1 MEGLCPSK
9 ERFGVIRVGAKE
21 IVEKIKDEAKAESEK
36 IMSEAE
42 EKAKKMLEEAKAE
55 IELQKKRF
63 IEAAERKGAEDKE
76 RMVRATRLNARKLK
90 WKAEEEMI
98 GKALEEAVKRIRA
111 VKKEGF
117 KGNSYSTILTGLI
130 EDAATSI
137 IAGGSSAGN
146 EVKVEV
152 ILSEEDASFVNND
165 MLKKI
170 SDEISQDRSVNV
182 RLSLSGERIKSAGGV
197 ILRRKD
203 GKIEVNNTF
212 EQRMARFSTS
222 LREDI
227 VKNLFTTR
235 SSKERNE
242 REVK

>member
-1 MEGLCPSK
+1 MEGLCHSK
-9 ERFGVIRVGAKE
+9 ERFEVIRLGAKE

-42 EKAKKMLEEAKAE
+42 ENAKKKLEEAKAE

-63 IEAAERKGAEDKE
+63 IEAAERKGIEDKE
-76 RMVRATRLNARKLK
+76 RIVRATRLNARKLK

-98 GKALEEAVKRIRA
+98 GKALEEAVGRIKD

-117 KGNSYSTILTGLI
+117 KGDTYSTIMAGLM

-137 IAGGSSAGN
+137 IAGSSAGN
-146 EVKVEV
+146 EVEVEV
-152 ILSEEDASFVNND
+152 ILSDEDASFVNKG

-170 SDEISQDRSVNV
+170 SDEISQGGSVNV

-227 VKNLFTTR
+227 VKNLFTTL

-242 REVK
+242 KEVK

>member
-1 MEGLCPSK
+1 MEGLCHSK
-9 ERFGVIRVGAKE
+9 ERFEVIRLGAKE

-42 EKAKKMLEEAKAE
+42 ENAKKMLEEAKAE

-63 IEAAERKGAEDKE
+63 IEAAERKGIEENE
-76 RMVRATRLNARKLK
+76 RIVRAARLNARKLK

-98 GKALEEAVKRIRA
+98 GKALEEATKRIRD

-117 KGNSYSTILTGLI
+117 KGNSYSTILSGLI

-137 IAGGSSAGN
+137 IAGGSSTGN

-152 ILSEEDASFVNND
+152 ILSDEDASFVKKG

-170 SDEISQDRSVNV
+170 SDEISQDRGVNV
-182 RLSLSGERIKSAGGV
+182 LLSLSGERIKTAGGV

-227 VKNLFTTR
+227 VKTLFTTL

-242 REVK
+242 KEVK